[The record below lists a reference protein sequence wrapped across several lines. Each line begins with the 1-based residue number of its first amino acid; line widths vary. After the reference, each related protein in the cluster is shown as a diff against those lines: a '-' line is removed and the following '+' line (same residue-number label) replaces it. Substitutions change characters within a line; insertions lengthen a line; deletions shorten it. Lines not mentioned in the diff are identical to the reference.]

1 MVVLDASLA
10 GESGAEDSFGRG
22 VTAVGDRDAIVGVS
36 QMNFN
41 PQLRFA
47 GTDCCCRWCWCWIA
61 EEEVVVGKSRNALAA
76 GGGSRD
82 LTSTTPPKAS
92 PAEPLPVLGL
102 LSLLRLLAGF
112 FSSLSHSL
120 VLVFFLTF
128 FIILAR
134 GTLSALF
141 SLNCV

>member
-82 LTSTTPPKAS
+82 LTSITESVTGRAPPGLGISILCFFSFS
-92 PAEPLPVLGL
+92 PSHPILSPLSSFSCL
-102 LSLLRLLAGF
+102 LLLVCGTWPALLA
-112 FSSLSHSL
+112 
-120 VLVFFLTF
+120 
-128 FIILAR
+128 
-134 GTLSALF
+134 
-141 SLNCV
+141 LNCV